1 MSSIMRALEL
11 ATETGLNVVTIDD
24 EAFVCDVNMSARQCL
39 DLVYCIE
46 DMPVRSSILVTLRQ
60 AIMNQAHASLSV
72 SASWE
77 AYENLT
83 EEIVREWNIMCRHMK
98 DWHRNRDMTAF
109 EETDTDYEEIDYGY
123 IVRKATENAK
133 GDKNADI

>member
-1 MSSIMRALEL
+1 MSSMFKALEL
-11 ATETGLNVVTIDD
+11 ATETGLNVVTIDG

-39 DLVYCIE
+39 DLVCCIE

-60 AIMNQAHASLSV
+60 AIMNQVVSSLSEPGT
-72 SASWE
+72 SR
-77 AYENLT
+77 AYENLS
-83 EEIVREWNIMCRHMK
+83 EEIVREWNIMCRQMK
-98 DWHRNRDMTAF
+98 DWHRNRDMTAY
-109 EETDTDYEEIDYGY
+109 EEIDTDYEEIDYDY